1 MKFQG
6 SQHLFL
12 EDHQMGKY
20 NWALDLLGKPI
31 GALGDLFTS
40 KTKKETVDPTRR
52 KIVAGTIAAPLAVG
66 ALGGIPQ
73 KIVKEIAPT
82 IARKAP
88 ISSFRNMLTNSVQFR
103 RAVLEDEVKI
113 GHLSELEDII
123 DKEFTSI
130 NQLNDSEVN
139 EVFEYL
145 GNTATPYP
153 DDHPFMVESRELGI
167 EPSLRS
173 IESTLKSDFRKILN
187 DSELSVEDFVKG
199 GKQTDDLFGSFVN
212 KMKESD
218 YTDEEIIK
226 FLNDSLDSNLDRI

>member
-1 MKFQG
+1 
-6 SQHLFL
+6 
-12 EDHQMGKY
+12 MGKY

-82 IARKAP
+82 IARKVP

-103 RAVLEDEVKI
+103 RAVLEDEIKI
-113 GHLSELEDII
+113 GHLDEMQDIMEKDFKSI
-123 DKEFTSI
+123 D
-130 NQLNDSEVN
+130 QLNDSEVDDL
-139 EVFEYL
+139 FEAI
-145 GNTATPYP
+145 GSRPTPYP

-167 EPSLRS
+167 EPHLRS
-173 IESTLKSDFRKILN
+173 IESDLKSDISKILN
-187 DSELSVEDFVKG
+187 DSELSAEDFVKG
-199 GKQTDDLFGSFVN
+199 GKQTEDLLGSFVN
-212 KMKESD
+212 KMKESG
-218 YTDEEIIK
+218 YTDKEIIE
-226 FLNDSLDSNLDRI
+226 FLNDSLDIGD